1 MTIAPEVAAH
11 CILRRNQPPQF
22 LSLNLGSVFGHPANE
37 PERPA
42 PALSSFGMPK
52 KVDHKERRRAFL
64 EAAYRCIKRDGF
76 SGMTVRA
83 VAKEAGFTTGAL
95 VHYVDSMDELLVQT
109 SEIAAEDVRAKML
122 EMEAHPDPLIS
133 LREVLYLALPS
144 DEDKRGNWNYWFGFW
159 ERSAESAAVR
169 KVTHLRYTE
178 WLDRNARMIRRAKA
192 AGDIADDVDVT
203 TAARAGVALIDGIAA
218 QTIRSGR
225 SLSASEQR
233 KLVDEWIRLWL
244 KPTRAFGGGGKSAK
258 PARVKKIAARR

>member
-1 MTIAPEVAAH
+1 
-11 CILRRNQPPQF
+11 
-22 LSLNLGSVFGHPANE
+22 
-37 PERPA
+37 
-42 PALSSFGMPK
+42 MPK
-52 KVDHKERRRAFL
+52 KVDHEERRRAFL

-76 SGMTVRA
+76 AGMTVRA

-133 LREVLYLALPS
+133 LREVIYLALPS

-159 ERSAESAAVR
+159 ERAGESAAVR
-169 KVTHLRYTE
+169 KITHLRYSE
-178 WLDRNARMIRRAKA
+178 WLERNSRMIRRAKA
-192 AGDIADDVDVT
+192 AGDIAEDVDVT
-203 TAARAGVALIDGIAA
+203 MAARAGVALIDGIAA

-233 KLVDEWIRLWL
+233 KLVDEWIRVWL
-244 KPTRAFGGGGKSAK
+244 RPTRAFGSVGKTAK
-258 PARVKKIAARR
+258 APRAKKVVARR